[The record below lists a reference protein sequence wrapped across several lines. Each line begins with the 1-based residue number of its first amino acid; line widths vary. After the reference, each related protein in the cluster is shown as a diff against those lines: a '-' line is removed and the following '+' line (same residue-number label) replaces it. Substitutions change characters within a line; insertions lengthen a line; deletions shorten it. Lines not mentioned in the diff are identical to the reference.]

1 MIFCNKKK
9 LGKDSILFLKYYM
22 LCFEKMVISLKFL
35 YFARLE
41 GAGVRREIKCLR
53 RMGKRG
59 FRGDGGCGDGE
70 QNVK

>member
-1 MIFCNKKK
+1 
-9 LGKDSILFLKYYM
+9 
-22 LCFEKMVISLKFL
+22 MVISVKFL

-53 RMGKRG
+53 RMGKGG
-59 FRGDGGCGDGE
+59 FREGGGDGE

>member
-1 MIFCNKKK
+1 
-9 LGKDSILFLKYYM
+9 M
-22 LCFEKMVISLKFL
+22 LCFEKMVISVKFL

-59 FRGDGGCGDGE
+59 SEGLGVGGITGASRLLLTPTGTLRTP
-70 QNVK
+70 

>member
-1 MIFCNKKK
+1 
-9 LGKDSILFLKYYM
+9 M
-22 LCFEKMVISLKFL
+22 LISVKFL

-59 FRGDGGCGDGE
+59 FRGGEGE